1 MKQVVTQVGNTDVST
16 VKTTDRIGPLTYET
30 CLFYGEKSEVVQ
42 HYDTEVEAL
51 HGHIFWVN
59 KLLEEPV

>member
-1 MKQVVTQVGNTDVST
+1 MYK
-16 VKTTDRIGPLTYET
+16 T

>member
-1 MKQVVTQVGNTDVST
+1 MRELTRVGNTEVST
-16 VKTTDRIGPLTYET
+16 VRTPNWIGPLMYKT